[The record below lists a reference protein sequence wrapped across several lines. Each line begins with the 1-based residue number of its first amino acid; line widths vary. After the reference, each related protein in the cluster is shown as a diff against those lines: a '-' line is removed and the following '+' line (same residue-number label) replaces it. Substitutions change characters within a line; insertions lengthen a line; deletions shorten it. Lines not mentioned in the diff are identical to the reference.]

1 MPAAS
6 TWGRTTS
13 DGPSTH
19 GGRPDMLFLINLDDA
34 QARRESM
41 SAQLQAL
48 GLAHE
53 RIGVDFRRS
62 SHAQI
67 DAWIAT
73 RFPGLTFD
81 HGDVSTAEIGCWAS
95 HLCAWQ
101 ALAES
106 DRPACTVLE
115 DDLTLDAALP
125 EVIGM
130 LSREPGLDL
139 VFLGTSSRNVAA
151 RRSVAAGRF
160 RLHRALGTIYNT
172 WGYVV
177 SRTWVQAF
185 LARRWRIDRPIDH
198 YTGGRRA
205 GEAKPRIAV
214 LRPAVVR
221 EHESLGPLSQ
231 IEPFTYRIDR
241 ARVVELARRRIIA
254 SRLSAFYYKLYDY
267 L

>member
-1 MPAAS
+1 
-6 TWGRTTS
+6 
-13 DGPSTH
+13 
-19 GGRPDMLFLINLDDA
+19 MLFLINLDDA
-34 QARRESM
+34 HARYQSM
-41 SAQLQAL
+41 RAQLDAL
-48 GLAHE
+48 GLGHE

-62 SHAQI
+62 SPAQV
-67 DAWIAT
+67 DAWMAE

-81 HGDVSTAEIGCWAS
+81 HSDVSTAEIGCWAS

-106 DRPACTVLE
+106 DAPACTVLE
-115 DDLTLDAALP
+115 DDLVLDPALP
-125 EVIGM
+125 EAIRTLGD
-130 LSREPGLDL
+130 EPALDL

-151 RRSVAAGRF
+151 RRSESAGRF
-160 RLHRALGTIYNT
+160 RLHRAMGTIYNT

-177 SRTWVQAF
+177 SRAWVRTF
-185 LARRWRIDRPIDH
+185 LGQRWHIDRPIDH

-205 GEAKPRIAV
+205 RDHKPRIAV

-241 ARVVELARRRIIA
+241 ARIVEIARRRIIA
-254 SRLSAFYYKLYDY
+254 SRVSALYYKLYDY

>member
-1 MPAAS
+1 
-6 TWGRTTS
+6 
-13 DGPSTH
+13 
-19 GGRPDMLFLINLDDA
+19 MLFLINLDDA
-34 QARRESM
+34 HARRDSM
-41 SAQLQAL
+41 GAQLAAL

-62 SHAQI
+62 TTAQI
-67 DAWIAT
+67 DAWIAG
-73 RFPGLTFD
+73 RFPGFTFD

-95 HLCAWQ
+95 HLCAWR
-101 ALAES
+101 ALADS
-106 DRPACTVLE
+106 DAPACTVLE

-125 EVIGM
+125 EAIRT
-130 LSREPGLDL
+130 LAATPALDL

-151 RRSVAAGRF
+151 RRSVPAGRF

-177 SRTWVQAF
+177 SRAWVRTF
-185 LARRWRIDRPIDH
+185 LSRPVRIDRPIDH

-205 GEAKPRIAV
+205 RDLKPRIAV

-241 ARVVELARRRIIA
+241 ARIVELARRRIIA
-254 SRLSAFYYKLYDY
+254 SRVSALYYKLYDF